1 MPSTGATTS
10 SSLPCAAKIGVD
22 AGLTY
27 ARRSLEQ
34 GLISGSDRTTGLS
47 LNVSYALMR
56 NIDLGCGLTWANRS
70 VSYATTSQLS
80 TQYKVTTYSCSGQI
94 YLR

>member
-1 MPSTGATTS
+1 MLIAEDSEHVT
-10 SSLPCAAKIGVD
+10 
-22 AGLTY
+22 TY